1 MAASQHLI
9 ESFQGAAMVNDDLVK
24 CPLCGGFTHVDKPEL
39 FTALHD
45 PKIRQKVEAYVSEL
59 LRPSSGEL
67 VNMAASKPE
76 GRDFNKDVHHWNP
89 NVPVWRRS
97 PKE

>member
-1 MAASQHLI
+1 
-9 ESFQGAAMVNDDLVK
+9 MVNDDVVK

-39 FTALHD
+39 LAALND
-45 PKIRQKVEAYVSEL
+45 PKIRQQIENYVAEL
-59 LRPSSGEL
+59 LRTPAGEL
-67 VNMAASKPE
+67 AGVTASAPQ
-76 GRDFNKDVHHWNP
+76 GRDFNKDVHNWNP